1 MSFGSSGG
9 GGGRVD
15 HSTLVSPAEAPEF
28 GAIPQRQLIA
38 DYGGQPFVDAIL
50 NIGADGTGNANA
62 NLAAAVQGL
71 QQQAAASGQSL
82 DQVMAG
88 LGFTGSQI
96 EQLNTNLGGAF
107 DTTGAQDAIGG
118 AAAGLGG
125 AFDTSG
131 ARDTLG
137 GIDTNFGQAFDTSGA
152 RDTLGGIDTDLGQAF
167 DTTGSQT
174 ALTDMDYRGIQDRYE
189 SQYVDGMVNPA
200 LARMREDEARRMAEL
215 EASGAA
221 IGGGS
226 NTRMAVEMARTTD
239 EGTRSRAEMEANL
252 RNQALRQGQE
262 LGLQEAG
269 MRGQFSNMAA
279 QLGLSESELN
289 AAFKER
295 GARTAGDLTNLA
307 AQLGLSESELDARIR
322 ESGAQAQGQFADLSA
337 RLGLAEQ
344 DQAGSMAQIQAGL
357 ADMAA
362 RLGMSESELQA
373 SIMERQTQL
382 GLDQASAMQ
391 SVLNDMGATAGQ
403 QFGMQES
410 VAGAQQA
417 RAAGNLDA
425 ARLGMTAAGIGLEQS
440 ELQRQIQTE
449 QNQAPLTMEAWYR
462 NMVGTPLA
470 TPLPQ
475 SGTQTQSGGGPGV
488 GTQVLG
494 AGTSLLGAAMMGGLI
509 SDERAKTDI
518 EPLEGAL
525 DIIRRQRPSSYSYI
539 DPQYDRV
546 PEPGRRS
553 AGLMAQ
559 DLEDI
564 PGAVMQHESGYR
576 MVDPYPVMATIAAAV
591 QELDRKVEGMSHV

>member
-1 MSFGSSGG
+1 MSFGSGG
-9 GGGRVD
+9 GGGGSVD
-15 HSTLVSPAEAPEF
+15 HSTLVSPTDTPEY
-28 GAIPQRQLIA
+28 GGIPQRQLVA

-71 QQQAAASGQSL
+71 QQQAAASGQSM
-82 DQVMAG
+82 DQVLSG
-88 LGFTGSQI
+88 LGFTADQI
-96 EQLNTNLGGAF
+96 LQLNTDLGGAFDTAGAQDAIGAAGAGLGGAF
-107 DTTGAQDAIGG
+107 DTTGA
-118 AAAGLGG
+118 
-125 AFDTSG
+125 
-131 ARDTLG
+131 RDTL
-137 GIDTNFGQAFDTSGA
+137 A
-152 RDTLGGIDTDLGQAF
+152 GIDTDFGQAF
-167 DTTGSQT
+167 DTTGSQD
-174 ALTDMDYRGIQDRYE
+174 ALTDMDYSGIQDRYE
-189 SQYVDGMVNPA
+189 SQYVDGMVDPA

-226 NTRMAVEMARTTD
+226 NTRMAVEMARTAD
-239 EGTRSRAEMEANL
+239 EGMRSRAEMEANL

-269 MRGQFSNMAA
+269 MRGSFADTAA
-279 QLGLSESELN
+279 
-289 AAFKER
+289 R
-295 GARTAGDLTNLA
+295 
-307 AQLGLSESELDARIR
+307 LGLSESELDARIR
-322 ESGAQAQGQFADLSA
+322 ESGAQAQGQFADLGA
-337 RLGLAEQ
+337 RLGMAEQ

-362 RLGMSESELQA
+362 QLGMSESELQA
-373 SIMERQTQL
+373 NIAERQSQL
-382 GLDQASAMQ
+382 GLDQASALQ

-410 VAGAQQA
+410 IAGAQQA
-417 RAAGNLDA
+417 QAAGNLDA
-425 ARLGMTAAGIGLEQS
+425 ARLGITSAGIGMEQS

-494 AGTSLLGAAMMGGLI
+494 AGTSLLGSAMMAGLGPF
-509 SDERAKTDI
+509 SDERLKEDVA
-518 EPLEGAL
+518 PLDGAL

-564 PGAVMQHESGYR
+564 PGAVMQHESGFK

-591 QELDRKVEGMSHV
+591 QELDRKVEGMTHV

>member
-1 MSFGSSGG
+1 MSFGSSSKSGSNSNSG
-9 GGGRVD
+9 PTVA
-15 HSTLVSPAEAPEF
+15 PAGAPEF
-28 GAIPQRQLIA
+28 DDIPQRELIA
-38 DYGGQPFVDAIL
+38 SYKGQPFVDAIL
-50 NIGADGTGNANA
+50 DIGALGAGNAND

-71 QQQAAASGQSL
+71 QQQAAASGQSM
-82 DQVMAG
+82 DQVLSG
-88 LGFTGSQI
+88 LGLTSDQI
-96 EQLNTNLGGAF
+96 SQLNTSLGGAF
-107 DTTGAQDAIGG
+107 DTTGAQDVIG
-118 AAAGLGG
+118 AAGAGLGG

-131 ARDTLG
+131 ARDTLS
-137 GIDTNFGQAFDTSGA
+137 GIDTNFGE
-152 RDTLGGIDTDLGQAF
+152 AF

-189 SQYVDGMVNPA
+189 SQYVDGMVDPA

-239 EGTRSRAEMEANL
+239 EGMRSRAEMEANL
-252 RNQALRQGQE
+252 RNTALRQGQE

-269 MRGQFSNMAA
+269 MRGQFADTAA
-279 QLGLSESELN
+279 
-289 AAFKER
+289 R
-295 GARTAGDLTNLA
+295 
-307 AQLGLSESELDARIR
+307 LGLSESELDARIR
-322 ESGAQAQGQFADLSA
+322 ESSAQAQGQFADLGA
-337 RLGLAEQ
+337 RLGMAEQ

-373 SIMERQTQL
+373 SIAERQTQL

-403 QFGMQES
+403 QFGMQER

-417 RAAGNLDA
+417 QAAGNLDA
-425 ARLGMTAAGIGLEQS
+425 ARLGITSAGIGLEQS

-475 SGTQTQSGGGPGV
+475 SGTQTTSGGGPGL
-488 GTQVLG
+488 GTQLVG
-494 AGTSLLGAAMMGGLI
+494 AGTSLLGSAMMAGLGPF
-509 SDERAKTDI
+509 SDERLKEDVA
-518 EPLEGAL
+518 PLEGAL
-525 DIIRRQRPSSYSYI
+525 DIIRRQRPSSYSYT

-564 PGAVMQHESGYR
+564 PGAVVQHESGFK

-591 QELDRKVEGMSHV
+591 QELDRKVEGLTHV